1 MNLVQYEM
9 KDEQPLNPRLVK
21 IGLIPTGTEQKKR
34 TDKLTNADNE
44 SEKREEFLNEYVRD
58 LEEMMFMTHHK
69 VRQPVA
75 NIIGMANLI
84 DKYANSP
91 RELKKIAEY
100 MKQSAL
106 DLDAF
111 TQELTAFIKNLEQK
125 GKNKGK

>member
-1 MNLVQYEM
+1 MNLVQYAM

-34 TDKLTNADNE
+34 TDELTNTDNE
-44 SEKREEFLNEYVRD
+44 SEKREEFVNEYVRD
-58 LEEMMFMTHHK
+58 LEEMMFLTHHK

-111 TQELTAFIKNLEQK
+111 TQELTAFIKTLEQK